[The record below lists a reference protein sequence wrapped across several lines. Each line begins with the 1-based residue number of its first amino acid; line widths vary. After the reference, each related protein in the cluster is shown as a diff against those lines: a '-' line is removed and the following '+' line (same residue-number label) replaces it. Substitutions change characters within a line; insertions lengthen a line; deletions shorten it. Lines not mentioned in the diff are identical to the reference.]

1 MTGAE
6 FGSAWVIAKVIQGVS
21 ALVGGLSMSIMWL
34 PKRLVAHGKVIGIM
48 LAGGLSALAGVAF
61 TGIVAAYLEVDT
73 KNLDSVIGIAMA
85 IGAVWVAVLNMLANT
100 LAKRSDQ
107 TLEEAVSQLRGKAPS
122 KSEPTKSAPAKRPA
136 AKKDPGKR
144 VVRKVLNQ

>member
-6 FGSAWVIAKVIQGVS
+6 FGSAWLVAKIVHGCA
-21 ALVGGLSMSIMWL
+21 ALVGGLSTSIMWL
-34 PKRLVAHGKVIGIM
+34 PKRLMAHGKVIGIM

-100 LAKRSDQ
+100 FAKRADQ
-107 TLEEAVSQLRGKAPS
+107 GLDEAVSDLRAGRP
-122 KSEPTKSAPAKRPA
+122 APAKRKTIKRPPA
-136 AKKDPGKR
+136 KR
-144 VVRKVLNQ
+144 VVRKTLKK